1 MRRLRVL
8 TLVDH
13 LIPWGG
19 AERLAMTV
27 ALRLDPARFDRVLCA
42 SRSADPT
49 LVSQLEEGGVEIL
62 SLERRSRAAV
72 WQWAPLLAE
81 LRRRRVDVVHAHM
94 FHSNVWGTVFGR
106 LASVPVVIAHEH
118 TWSFQGEPLRRLL
131 DRRLVARGADV
142 FLAVSRE
149 DRRRM
154 IEVEGIDPA
163 AIRIVLNGIPAPRRG
178 SGDVRRE
185 LGIPAEAP
193 VIGTV
198 SVLRKQKALDILLR
212 AGATLLSEFPALRI
226 LVAGVGPEEGRLR
239 SLAAELGLKGAVT
252 MLGLRSDVPDV
263 LAALDVFVSSSDFE
277 GTPLALIEA
286 MAAGRPI
293 VATRVGGV
301 PDLIDEGVHGLLV
314 EPRDAEVLAQAVAEL
329 LRDPDR
335 RAELGARALERQ
347 RRELGVDV
355 MIRRLEDLYESLF
368 LASARARH
376 ELRASA
382 PAPLPGG
389 AAGSR
394 SGPRAWL
401 R

>member
-42 SRSADPT
+42 SRSADPA
-49 LVSQLEEGGVEIL
+49 LVSQLEEGGVEVL
-62 SLERRSRAAV
+62 SLERRSRATV
-72 WQWAPLLAE
+72 WQWAPLLVE

-106 LASVPVVIAHEH
+106 LASVPVVVAHEH

-142 FLAVSRE
+142 FLAVSSE

-154 IEVEGIDPA
+154 IAVEGIDPA

-198 SVLRKQKALDILLR
+198 SVLRKQKALDILLH

-226 LVAGVGPEEGRLR
+226 LVAGVGPEEERLR
-239 SLAAELGLKGAVT
+239 SLAAELGLESAVT

-314 EPRDAEVLAQAVAEL
+314 EPRDAEALARVVAEL
-329 LRDPDR
+329 LRDPKR

-347 RRELGVDV
+347 RRELGVDL

>member
-27 ALRLDPARFDRVLCA
+27 ALRLDQARFERVLCA
-42 SRSADPT
+42 SRSADPA
-49 LVSQLEEGGVEIL
+49 LVSELEEGGVEVL
-62 SLERRSRAAV
+62 SLERRSRATI

-94 FHSNVWGTVFGR
+94 FHSNVWGTFFGR
-106 LASVPVVIAHEH
+106 LAGVPVVVAHEH

-142 FLAVSRE
+142 FLAVSSE

-163 AIRIVLNGIPAPRRG
+163 AIRIVLNGIPAPTRG

-185 LGIPAEAP
+185 LGIPARAP

-198 SVLRKQKALDILLR
+198 SVLRKQKALDVLLR
-212 AGATLLSEFPALRI
+212 AAATLLSEFPALRI
-226 LVAGVGPEEGRLR
+226 LVAGVGPEEERLR
-239 SLAAELGLKGAVT
+239 SLAAELGLESAVT
-252 MLGLRSDVPDV
+252 MLGLRGDVPDV

-301 PDLIDEGVHGLLV
+301 PDLIDEGIHGRLV
-314 EPRDAEVLAQAVAEL
+314 EPREPEALAKAVAEL
-329 LRDPDR
+329 LRDPKQ

-347 RRELGVDV
+347 RRELGVDA

-368 LASARARH
+368 LASARARR

-389 AAGSR
+389 AAGAR
-394 SGPRAWL
+394 SGPRAWP